1 MPQPLVFE
9 IGAPGR
15 EGYTLPQPDVPVRNL
30 DDVLPPGRQ
39 RQELNLPEVSQ
50 IDLVRHFTRLSQ
62 QNFSVDTTFYPL
74 GSCTMKYN
82 PKVNEEA
89 ARLPGFRAV
98 HPYQPEETVQG
109 VLRLMYEL
117 QGYLAEISGLA
128 GITLQPAAGAHGE
141 LTGMLMVRAYHE
153 AQGRQRRLVLVP
165 DSAHGT
171 NPATAAMCGYQ
182 VASLRS
188 NGRGGVD
195 LAKLR
200 DLMTDEVAALML
212 TIPNTLG
219 LFDEHILEVSEIV
232 HSRGGLLYCDGA
244 NMNAL
249 LGQVRFADLGCDVLH
264 FNLHKTFSTPH
275 GGGGPGAGPVGVS
288 QPLVPFLPI
297 PTVGYRPEAP
307 DGQKYYLDYDRP
319 RSIGRVRAF
328 YGNFGMMVRAYT
340 YIRILGAEGLRA
352 VSESA
357 VIHANYLL
365 ARLGEYY
372 HVPYPRRCMHELVLS
387 AKRQKAHG
395 VRALDIAKRLIDY
408 GIHPPTIY
416 FPLIVEEALMIEP
429 TETESLQTLDEFVKA
444 MVEIAEQSEKEPDL
458 LLNAPH
464 NTPVGRLDEV
474 LAARRPNL
482 RWRPLAPAGQQT

>member
-1 MPQPLVFE
+1 MPEPLLFE

-15 EGYTLPQPDVPVRNL
+15 EGYSLPEPDVPTRDL
-30 DDVLPPGRQ
+30 DEMLPPARQ
-39 RQELNLPEVSQ
+39 RQELNLPEVAQ

-62 QNFSVDTTFYPL
+62 QNFSVDTSFYPL

-82 PKVNEEA
+82 PKVNEDA
-89 ARLPGFRAV
+89 ARLAGFRAI
-98 HPYQPEETVQG
+98 HPYQPAETVQG
-109 VLRLMYEL
+109 ALRLMYEL
-117 QGYLAEISGLA
+117 QNYLASISGMA

-141 LTGMLMVRAYHE
+141 LTGMLMVRAYH
-153 AQGRQRRLVLVP
+153 AARGHQRRLVLVP

-171 NPATAAMCGYQ
+171 NPATAAMCGYE
-182 VASLRS
+182 VATLRS

-195 LAKLR
+195 LDELR
-200 DLMTDEVAALML
+200 RLMTDEVAALML

-219 LFDEHILEVSEIV
+219 LFDENICEVASIV

-288 QPLVPFLPI
+288 QPLLPFLPV
-297 PTVGYRPEAP
+297 PVVGYRPEAAE
-307 DGQKYYLDYDRP
+307 GEKYFLDWDRP
-319 RSIGRVRAF
+319 QSIGRVRAF
-328 YGNFGMMVRAYT
+328 YGNFGVMVRAYT
-340 YIRILGAEGLRA
+340 YIRTLGAEGLRA
-352 VSESA
+352 VSENA
-357 VIHANYLL
+357 VINANYLL
-365 ARLGEYY
+365 ALLKEYY
-372 HVPYPRRCMHELVLS
+372 DLPYQRRCMHEAVLS

-408 GIHPPTIY
+408 GLHPPTIY

-429 TETESLQTLDEFVKA
+429 TETESKQTLDYFARA
-444 MVEIAEQSEKEPDL
+444 MIEIAEQAERNPEVVL
-458 LLNAPH
+458 AAPH
-464 NTPVGRLDEV
+464 HTPVGRLDEV
-474 LAARRPNL
+474 AAARRPNL
-482 RWRPLAPAGQQT
+482 RWRPESKKS